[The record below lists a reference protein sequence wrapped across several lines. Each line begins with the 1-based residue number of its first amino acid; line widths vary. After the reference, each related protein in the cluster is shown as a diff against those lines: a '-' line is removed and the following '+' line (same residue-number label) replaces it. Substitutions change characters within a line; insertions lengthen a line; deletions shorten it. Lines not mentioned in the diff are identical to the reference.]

1 MIWSGIVR
9 RRKDDRPPDDPTSP
23 ADASGTSGESPSALP
38 DDLGIS
44 LGQPVSRRNALLNA
58 RNVGIGGLLGAVG
71 AGYALSLDDDNGGF
85 PPTGEFEVGSSQTIT
100 GVKRFLAEFYGDQDS
115 AVGVYPSTE
124 GESNAGVDLANG
136 MTNWRIE
143 SHSSSDLRF
152 LLAGLDEKATLSTSG
167 DFAAQGHVR
176 ADTGLGLGHVPTRRQ
191 PFGANIDYDGS
202 QLSAEGGDKVAAPLA
217 VTFHGGFE
225 AESRYPG
232 ASPTFLFGAND
243 YITTGE
249 ATGDLHGISDLY
261 SRLTEVHL
269 RAPGTSINN
278 VRGLVGEAYVDNT
291 ATGATVTGWLASI
304 SAIGPSNNAGA
315 TVFHAASLLSY
326 SPEPDTARE
335 QYNIYAAGPEL
346 NQFDGKIRATAG
358 IEVTGGDTSGFRVTG
373 VSTPNR
379 QASASGV
386 YAGVND
392 GAPGVELSNG
402 TEAVR
407 LDLRGSTF
415 RILQAGAGS
424 LVEVDA
430 DGNVTHTGGIGLFGT
445 PAVTDQRPPSADATD
460 LASVI
465 ALANDLKADLRAI
478 GLKR

>member
-1 MIWSGIVR
+1 VPVIWSGVAR
-9 RRKDDRPPDDPTSP
+9 RLKDERTPDDPTRP
-23 ADASGTSGESPSALP
+23 ADEPGAPGESPSAPP
-38 DDLGIS
+38 DDLGVS

-58 RNVGIGGLLGAVG
+58 RNVGIGSLIAAVG
-71 AGYALSLDDDNGGF
+71 AGYALSLDDDDDGAF
-85 PPTGEFEVGSSQTIT
+85 PSTGEFEVGSAQTIT
-100 GVKRFLAEFYGDQDS
+100 GVKRFLAEFYGDQDTP
-115 AVGVYPSTE
+115 VGVYPSAE

-136 MTNWRIE
+136 ETNWRIE

-152 LLAGLDEKATLSTSG
+152 LLTGLDPQATLSTTG
-167 DFAAQGHVR
+167 DLNVRGHIS
-176 ADTGLGLGHVPTRRQ
+176 ASTGLGLGHIPSRRQ

-217 VTFHGGFE
+217 VTFRGGFE

-243 YITTGE
+243 YITTGD

-269 RAPGTSINN
+269 KTPRASINN
-278 VRGLVGEAYVDNT
+278 VRGLVGESYVDNS

-315 TVFHAASLLSY
+315 TVFRAASLLTY
-326 SPEPDTARE
+326 SPKPDTARE
-335 QYNIYAAGPEL
+335 QYNIYAAGPEI
-346 NQFDGKIRATAG
+346 NQFNGKIRAAAG
-358 IEVTGGDTSGFRVTG
+358 IEVTGGDTSGFRVAG
-373 VSTPNR
+373 VSTPNM

-407 LDLRGSTF
+407 LDLSGSTF
-415 RILQAGAGS
+415 RILQASACS
-424 LVEVDA
+424 L
-430 DGNVTHTGGIGLFGT
+430 L
-445 PAVTDQRPPSADATD
+445 
-460 LASVI
+460 
-465 ALANDLKADLRAI
+465 
-478 GLKR
+478 